1 MDRNAVLVKTGKGA
15 EEVKS
20 RTFGLAAR
28 LRSVLIM
35 VDGNSTVADYV
46 ARFGAIPDIEGS
58 LQQLFDQG
66 FVEARA
72 GAAAAPPTAAQPADA
87 AASPPPAPQGA
98 GAAAAGEPLP
108 ATQKEAVIELS
119 RIMIDSMG
127 PNADAFT
134 GKLERARTR
143 VEFVEMAER
152 CALVLDN
159 LGARGKARAV
169 QFRARAQL
177 VADRFFVA

>member
-35 VDGNSTVADYV
+35 VDGNSTVAEYV

-58 LQQLFDQG
+58 LQQLLDQG

-72 GAAAAPPTAAQPADA
+72 GATAAPP
-87 AASPPPAPQGA
+87 AASAASEPPAPQGA
-98 GAAAAGEPLP
+98 GAAAAAEPLP

-134 GKLERARTR
+134 GMLERARTR
-143 VEFVEMAER
+143 IEFVEMAER
-152 CALVLDN
+152 CALVLEN

-169 QFRARAQL
+169 EFRARAQL
-177 VADRFFVA
+177 VAERFFGA

>member
-58 LQQLFDQG
+58 LQQLLDQG
-66 FVEARA
+66 YVEARA
-72 GAAAAPPTAAQPADA
+72 GVAAAPPAAP
-87 AASPPPAPQGA
+87 AASAPPAPPAPQGT
-98 GAAAAGEPLP
+98 GAPATAEPLP

-127 PNADAFT
+127 PDADAFT
-134 GKLERARTR
+134 GRLERARTR

-177 VADRFFVA
+177 VAERFFGA

>member
-35 VDGNSTVADYV
+35 VDGNSTVAEYV
-46 ARFGAIPDIEGS
+46 ARCGAIPAIEGS
-58 LQQLFDQG
+58 LQQLLDQG
-66 FVEARA
+66 FVESRA
-72 GAAAAPPTAAQPADA
+72 SAAAAPPVAAQA
-87 AASPPPAPQGA
+87 AAPAANPSPSSQGT
-98 GAAAAGEPLP
+98 GAAADAEPLP
-108 ATQKEAVIELS
+108 ATQKDAVIELS

-134 GKLERARTR
+134 GRLESARTR

-177 VADRFFVA
+177 VAERFFGA

>member
-35 VDGNSTVADYV
+35 VDGNSTVADYL

-58 LQQLFDQG
+58 LQQLLDQG
-66 FVEARA
+66 FVDARA
-72 GAAAAPPTAAQPADA
+72 GAAAAPPAAP

-98 GAAAAGEPLP
+98 GATETSEPLP

-134 GKLERARTR
+134 GRLERARTR
-143 VEFVEMAER
+143 AEFVEMAER

-177 VADRFFVA
+177 VLERFFVA

>member
-58 LQQLFDQG
+58 LQQLLDQG
-66 FVEARA
+66 YVEARA
-72 GAAAAPPTAAQPADA
+72 GTGAAAAPPAAPA
-87 AASPPPAPQGA
+87 AAPPSAPQGA
-98 GAAAAGEPLP
+98 GAAATSEPLP
-108 ATQKEAVIELS
+108 ETQKEAVIELS

-127 PNADAFT
+127 PDADAFT

-143 VEFVEMAER
+143 VEFVEAADR
-152 CALVLDN
+152 CARVLDN

-169 QFRARAQL
+169 KFRERAQL
-177 VADRFFVA
+177 IAERFFVA

>member
-35 VDGNSTVADYV
+35 VDGNSTVADYL

-58 LQQLFDQG
+58 LQQLLDQG
-66 FVEARA
+66 FVDARA
-72 GAAAAPPTAAQPADA
+72 AAAAAPP

-98 GAAAAGEPLP
+98 GATGTSEPLP

-134 GKLERARTR
+134 GRLERARTR
-143 VEFVEMAER
+143 AEFVEMAER

-177 VADRFFVA
+177 VLERFFVA